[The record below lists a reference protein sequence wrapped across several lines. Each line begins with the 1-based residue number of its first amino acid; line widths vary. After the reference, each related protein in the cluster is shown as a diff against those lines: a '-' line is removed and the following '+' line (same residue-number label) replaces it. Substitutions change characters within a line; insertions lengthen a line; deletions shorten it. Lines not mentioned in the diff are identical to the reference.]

1 MARPLALVPVLAL
14 ILGGVACSSDVPEP
28 AVSQSPTP
36 AAVESPTSTEPAPE
50 PESPEPSPSETAA
63 AFQGP
68 DVNLTDEQQE
78 AVDTVEEFFHYYD
91 RALQEPQLD
100 IQNLAS
106 LMEAELSRAV
116 NEVIGTS
123 SSRGWKQIGAAAYQ
137 VTSVGAAQEIAGE
150 RWLLIQACA
159 DLEDIVTIDAT
170 TRSIVSEPDSR
181 FLEYE
186 LALRSD
192 GSRWVIPEAT
202 SEWAIQ
208 CDI

>member
-1 MARPLALVPVLAL
+1 MARPLALVPALAL

-91 RALQEPQLD
+91 KAF
-100 IQNLAS
+100 
-106 LMEAELSRAV
+106 
-116 NEVIGTS
+116 
-123 SSRGWKQIGAAAYQ
+123 
-137 VTSVGAAQEIAGE
+137 
-150 RWLLIQACA
+150 
-159 DLEDIVTIDAT
+159 EDPTQ
-170 TRSIVSEPDSR
+170 P
-181 FLEYE
+181 F
-186 LALRSD
+186 
-192 GSRWVIPEAT
+192 
-202 SEWAIQ
+202 Q
-208 CDI
+208 